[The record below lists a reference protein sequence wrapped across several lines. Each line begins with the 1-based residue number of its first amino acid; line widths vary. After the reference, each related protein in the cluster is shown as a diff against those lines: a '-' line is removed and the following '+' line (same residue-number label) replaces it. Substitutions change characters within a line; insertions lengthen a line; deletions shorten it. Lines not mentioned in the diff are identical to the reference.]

1 MYKIMVIEDD
11 PAIREELEVL
21 LKNAL
26 YEPVCPQSFEVS
38 CRADSAG
45 IAGSGAA
52 GCESSGG
59 KRNSGLQEAA
69 KYFRRAGDFRHQQEH
84 FHGRTGMYHR
94 RR

>member
-21 LKNAL
+21 LKNSL
-26 YEPVCPQSFEVS
+26 YEPVCPQSFE
-38 CRADSAG
+38 DPAG
-45 IAGSGAA
+45 QILREAPDLVLLDVNLP
-52 GCESSGG
+52 GG

-69 KYFRRAGDFRHQQEH
+69 KCFRCTGDLCHQQEH